1 MAMDNVF
8 TKLLLRVLVAGYII
22 FMSVK
27 LLTSSDTGG
36 NQTIFTIIAI
46 FFIFASGAFIVYAI
60 LDYFKKK
67 DSNDSD
73 N

>member
-22 FMSVK
+22 FMAVK
-27 LLTSSDTGG
+27 LLTSTDTGD
-36 NQTIFTIIAI
+36 NHAVFTIIAVL
-46 FFIFASGAFIVYAI
+46 FIFASGAFIVYSV

>member
-22 FMSVK
+22 FMAVK
-27 LLTSSDTGG
+27 LLTSTDTGD
-36 NQTIFTIIAI
+36 NQGVFTIIAV
-46 FFIFASGAFIVYAI
+46 FFIFASGAFIVYSI

>member
-8 TKLLLRVLVAGYII
+8 TKLILRVLVAGYII
-22 FMSVK
+22 FMAVK
-27 LLTSSDTGG
+27 LLTSTDTGD
-36 NQTIFTIIAI
+36 NQAVFTIIAVL
-46 FFIFASGAFIVYAI
+46 FIFASGAFIVYSV